1 MRWRNFKSLG
11 EVGVPPGGR
20 VGKYD
25 FTSDRYD
32 ISDCQVVSD
41 IYGHVYRVI
50 SAFVGADPERFLV
63 G

>member
-11 EVGVPPGGR
+11 EVGVPPSRR

-41 IYGHVYRVI
+41 IYGRVYR
-50 SAFVGADPERFLV
+50 AFVDADPERFLV